1 MLPFAACPV
10 TEHPMQPLPAASALT
25 AALPVALDTTPAAE
39 QRPDIDALSLLCKA
53 GGDALRLRILR
64 ILRADSL
71 GVLEMC
77 RILDTRQPAL
87 SHHLKVLSN
96 AGLVASRREGNAI
109 FYRRV
114 FLNSEDPLQP
124 LKRALYDSID
134 RLPGD
139 PETEERLLE
148 VREERARQSLDFFT
162 RSAERFRAN
171 QDLVADAGQY
181 AASLQELLDG
191 MALPPKSTVIEVGP
205 GEGRLLPLLSRS
217 FKQVIALDNSD
228 TMLKLARATARQE
241 KLSNVRFVF
250 GDTAV
255 AVQQGLRADLV
266 IFSMVLHHVA
276 APAESFAEAA
286 QLLRPG
292 GILLVIDLCRH
303 HQDWVRDSCGDL
315 WLGFE
320 EEDLCN
326 WAGQAGFSSG
336 QHLLQGLRNGFQ
348 IQLRVFQLVSEH

>member
-1 MLPFAACPV
+1 
-10 TEHPMQPLPAASALT
+10 MQLHSSASALAQALPAATSVTFGT
-25 AALPVALDTTPAAE
+25 AP
-39 QRPDIDALSLLCKA
+39 RPDVDALALLCKA
-53 GGDALRLRILR
+53 SGDVLRVQILR

-77 RILDTRQPAL
+77 SILDTRQPAL
-87 SHHLKVLSN
+87 SHHLKVLYN
-96 AGLVASRREGNAI
+96 AGLVASRREGNTI
-109 FYRRV
+109 FYRRA
-114 FLNSEDPLQP
+114 FLNSDDPLQT
-124 LKRALYDSID
+124 LKRSLYTSID
-134 RLPGD
+134 QLPAD
-139 PETEERLLE
+139 PEVEARLLE

-171 QDLVADAGQY
+171 QDLVADARQY

-191 MALPPKSTVIEVGP
+191 IALPPKSTVMEVGP
-205 GEGRLLPLLSRS
+205 GEGRLLPLLARS
-217 FKQVIALDNSD
+217 FKQVIALDNSE

-241 KLSNVRFVF
+241 KLGNVRFVA

-276 APAESFAEAA
+276 APAEAFAQAA
-286 QLLRPG
+286 RLLRPG
-292 GILLVIDLCRH
+292 GVLLVIDLCRH

-326 WAGQAGFSSG
+326 WAGLAGFRSG

-348 IQLRVFQLVSEH
+348 IQMRVFQLASET